1 MIRPRYGPSAPCS
14 RFLYGLFPFQGG
26 MPFRRMC
33 SYAGGRFASVFLEL
47 AHLDGAFWGI
57 VFSRCFLTIRF
68 SGNDF
73 LRERRRIPSPR
84 GNLQTGISLF
94 WALPAGN
101 RSNGRIRPGTRG
113 EWREIRKLR
122 KSGKIVLVNTVQN
135 HDAWHIH
142 SAFCLSAEAFPFIV
156 TPGSCTVP
164 VVQWIERVSPKD

>member
-1 MIRPRYGPSAPCS
+1 MACSLSREGCRSGGCAPM
-14 RFLYGLFPFQGG
+14 Q
-26 MPFRRMC
+26 
-33 SYAGGRFASVFLEL
+33 GGRFASVFLEL

-101 RSNGRIRPGTRG
+101 QSNGRIRPGTRG

>member
-1 MIRPRYGPSAPCS
+1 MIRPRYGPSTPCS

-101 RSNGRIRPGTRG
+101 QSNGRIRPRTRG
-113 EWREIRKLR
+113 ELEGNQEVAEIRENSPGEHCS
-122 KSGKIVLVNTVQN
+122 KSRCM
-135 HDAWHIH
+135 AY
-142 SAFCLSAEAFPFIV
+142 SFCFLLERGDLPVYCHPRVMYGPRSSMDRTGLS
-156 TPGSCTVP
+156 
-164 VVQWIERVSPKD
+164 